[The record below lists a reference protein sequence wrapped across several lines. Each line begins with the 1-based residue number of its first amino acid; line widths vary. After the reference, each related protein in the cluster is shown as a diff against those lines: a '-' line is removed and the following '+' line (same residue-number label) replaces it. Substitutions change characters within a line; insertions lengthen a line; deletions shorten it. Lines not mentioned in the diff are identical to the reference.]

1 MDYLVMQKQQF
12 VMIATRAD
20 NILKRQMEKRK
31 FNISYE
37 LYRNGTVFFFL
48 PNIFY

>member
-37 LYRNGTVFFFL
+37 LNIEMELVFFSS
-48 PNIFY
+48 